1 MTRLPARSIT
11 RRAIAGLLAT
21 PALLPSARAQAWP
34 AGPIRIVVPVP
45 PGGSIDA
52 VARLAQPGLQ
62 QALGVP
68 VVIENRGGGAGSI
81 GTAAVS
87 RAAPDGQTWLITFD
101 WHPMMNALIPNLP
114 FDIQRDFVPVM
125 LIGSVPY
132 LVVAKPEKPFR
143 GPADI
148 VAAAR
153 AKPEAVTFASSG
165 SGTLGHLAMTLFQAR
180 ADIRLTHVAYRGGG
194 PALAD
199 TLSGQV
205 DMMIASAALL
215 APQVSGGALRAV
227 AQTGAARLPLL
238 PDLPTMAEAGF
249 PDVVADAWWGFFAPT
264 GTPAPVVAR
273 FADALRVAFAE
284 PRVIQQMTGP
294 QQARML
300 MQDGAQLAAFV
311 TREAGTWGRVIRDNN
326 IVAD

>member
-1 MTRLPARSIT
+1 MTRQPAFTAT
-11 RRAIAGLLAT
+11 RRAVTGLLAA
-21 PALLPSARAQAWP
+21 PALLYSARAQAWP
-34 AGPIRIVVPVP
+34 SGPIRIVVPVP

-68 VVIENRGGGAGSI
+68 VVIENRAGGAGSI
-81 GTAAVS
+81 GTAAVA

-114 FDIQRDFVPVM
+114 FDIQRDFFPVM
-125 LIGSVPY
+125 LVGSVPY
-132 LVVAKPEKPFR
+132 LVVARPDKPFR
-143 GPADI
+143 GPADV

-153 AKPEAVTFASSG
+153 AKPDSVTFASSG

-180 ADIRLTHVAYRGGG
+180 ADIKLTHVAYRGGG

-215 APQVSGGALRAV
+215 APQVTGGALRAV
-227 AQTGAARLPLL
+227 AQTGAARLPVL

-249 PDVVADAWWGFFAPT
+249 PDVVADAWWGYFAPA

-273 FADALRVAFAE
+273 FADALRAAFAE

-300 MQDGAQLAAFV
+300 MHGGTQLAAFV
-311 TREAGTWGRVIRDNN
+311 AREAEVWGRVIRDNG
-326 IVAD
+326 ITAD

>member
-1 MTRLPARSIT
+1 MTRPPSPTTT
-11 RRAIAGLLAT
+11 RRRVAGLLAA
-21 PALLPSARAQAWP
+21 PVLLSSARAQAWP
-34 AGPIRIVVPVP
+34 SGPIRIVVPVP

-68 VVIENRGGGAGSI
+68 VVIENRAGGAGSI
-81 GTAAVS
+81 GTAAAA
-87 RAAPDGQTWLITFD
+87 RAAADGQTWLITFD

-143 GPADI
+143 GPSDI

-153 AKPEAVTFASSG
+153 TKPDTVTFASSG

-215 APQVSGGALRAV
+215 APQVTGGALRAV
-227 AQTGAARLPLL
+227 AQTGTARLPVL

-249 PDVVADAWWGFFAPT
+249 PDVVADAWWGYFAPA
-264 GTPAPVVAR
+264 GTPAPVVER

-300 MQDGAQLAAFV
+300 MQDGTQLAAFV
-311 TREAGTWGRVIRDNN
+311 TREGEKWGRVIRDNN
-326 IVAD
+326 ITAD